1 MIKDKIN
8 FSLGNDI
15 LEELE
20 AYSKILQKDYSEI
33 LKEALEDYFDKQQK
47 ILLEKNLEDENAM
60 TNLDFNEFWDDLD
73 I

>member
-1 MIKDKIN
+1 MIKNEIN

-20 AYSKILQKDYSEI
+20 AYSKILQKDYSDI